1 MIRASKLRQATLMTI
16 IDTKVYM
23 ILETL
28 VVSFE
33 MTKEILKDYK
43 GVHMRVKVL
52 QVLLL
57 RIR

>member
-43 GVHMRVKVL
+43 SVHMRVKVL